1 MNGIMNGKELFDT
14 IREIDLNG
22 VIREIGRDG
31 HALTQTEITALAV
44 TGILGLLICLLA

>member
-22 VIREIGRDG
+22 VIISI
-31 HALTQTEITALAV
+31 ALTQTEITALAV
-44 TGILGLLICLLA
+44 TEY